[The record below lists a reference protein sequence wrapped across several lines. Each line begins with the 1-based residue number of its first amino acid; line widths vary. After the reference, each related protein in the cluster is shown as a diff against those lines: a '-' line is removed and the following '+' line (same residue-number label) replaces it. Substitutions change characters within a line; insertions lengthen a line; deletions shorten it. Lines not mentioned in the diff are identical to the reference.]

1 MLNEEDDQENW
12 VEPKLVPRCLT
23 SHLRTCTIQH
33 LSGPKFELMLAKY
46 ILKNA
51 RLLETMTI
59 WTKRDLP
66 EIERKLSPCPKASTT
81 CQLSFMENI

>member
-1 MLNEEDDQENW
+1 
-12 VEPKLVPRCLT
+12 
-23 SHLRTCTIQH
+23 
-33 LSGPKFELMLAKY
+33 MLAKY